1 MYPALRVSET
11 RGSSRRGS
19 VRRSINVVFVG
30 VTGMVSDIVRG
41 ILDEPDISVTA
52 DLPLEPDVADR
63 VVDADADVVILATAE
78 PDVSPTVCELLM
90 RQPETKVL
98 TIRDDGRTSSLY
110 ELRPHEIELGQ
121 VSPETLLEAV
131 RTAHARHR

>member
-1 MYPALRVSET
+1 L
-11 RGSSRRGS
+11 
-19 VRRSINVVFVG
+19 RRSINVVFIG
-30 VTGMVSDIVRG
+30 VTGMVNDIVRG

-52 DLPLEPDVADR
+52 ELPLEPEVADR

-78 PDVSPTVCELLM
+78 RDVSPTVCELLM
-90 RQPETKVL
+90 RQPGTKVL
-98 TIRDDGRTSSLY
+98 TIRDNGRTTSLY

-131 RTAHARHR
+131 RTAHACHR